1 MRIAVFTKNLVN
13 PGYKSA
19 RIGADRTAA
28 RLGATVTHYVPQK
41 PDDVD
46 EQIALIG
53 KAIREKPDA
62 VVFVPVHE
70 TAVNAAILQFDA
82 AHVPL
87 FNIVSKTTAGKRVC
101 FIGSDDR
108 ALGRDIAKYLFEKLH
123 GRGDIVIVEGANA
136 SPTSRDRLLGFQD
149 TLADYPGI
157 KVRASLRGE
166 YLRPIAKQAW
176 LDAADRLTGI
186 DAVLSA
192 NDHMVLGVIDAMTE
206 LGAAKLPP
214 MVGINAIPDAVAAIE
229 AGRMLATANF
239 DPMAMCAIAVEAA
252 VRHLKGERVPAEVI
266 LPVQIIDA
274 GNCAAWNKPYEARPL
289 PVWDEV
295 MKAAAAAPAPR
306 L

>member
-1 MRIAVFTKNLVN
+1 MSPRIAVFTKNLVN
-13 PGYKSA
+13 PGYQSA
-19 RIGADRTAA
+19 RIGAERTAA

-53 KAIREKPDA
+53 EAIREKPDA

-70 TAVNAAILQFDA
+70 TAVNDAIRQFDA
-82 AHVPL
+82 AGIPL
-87 FNIVSKTTAGKRVC
+87 FNIVSKTTAGRRVC

-108 ALGRDIAKYLFEKLH
+108 ALGRDIARYLFDRLG
-123 GRGDIVIVEGANA
+123 GRGDIVIVEGAGA

-149 TLADYPGI
+149 TLAHYPGI
-157 KVRASLRGE
+157 TVRASLRGE
-166 YLRPIAKQAW
+166 YLRDVARKVW
-176 LDAADRLTGI
+176 LFADDQLDGI

-192 NDHMVLGVIDAMTE
+192 NDHMALGAIDAMTE
-206 LGAAKLPP
+206 RGVTKLPP
-214 MVGINAIPDAVAAIE
+214 IVGINAIPDAIVEIA

-239 DPMAMCAIAVEAA
+239 DPMAMSAIAVEAA
-252 VRHLKGERVPAEVI
+252 VRHLDGERVPAEVI

-274 GNCAAWNKPYEARPL
+274 SNDAAWNQPYAARPL
-289 PVWDEV
+289 PVWDDV
-295 MKAAAAAPAPR
+295 IAA

>member
-1 MRIAVFTKNLVN
+1 MPPRIAVFTKNLVN
-13 PGYKSA
+13 PGYQSA

-28 RLGATVTHYVPQK
+28 RLGASVTHYVPEK
-41 PDDVD
+41 PDNVD

-53 KAIREKPDA
+53 RAIRDKPDA

-70 TAVNAAILQFDA
+70 TAVNEAILQFDTA
-82 AHVPL
+82 KIPL
-87 FNIVSKTTAGKRVC
+87 FNIVSKTTAGQRVC

-108 ALGRDIAKYLFEKLH
+108 ALGRDIARYLFEKLA
-123 GRGDIVIVEGANA
+123 GRGDIVIIEGASA
-136 SPTSRDRLLGFQD
+136 SPTSRDRLIGFQD
-149 TLADYPGI
+149 TLAEYPGV

-166 YLRPIAKQAW
+166 YLRDVARQAW
-176 LDAADRLTGI
+176 LAAADKLKGI

-192 NDHMVLGVIDAMTE
+192 NDHMALGVIDAMT
-206 LGAAKLPP
+206 GVGVARLPP
-214 MVGINAIPDAVAAIE
+214 MVGINAIPDAITEIE

-239 DPMAMCAIAVEAA
+239 DPMAMSAIAVEAT
-252 VRHLKGERVPAEVI
+252 VRHLRGESMPGEII

-289 PVWDEV
+289 PVWADV
-295 MKAAAAAPAPR
+295 IAAAN